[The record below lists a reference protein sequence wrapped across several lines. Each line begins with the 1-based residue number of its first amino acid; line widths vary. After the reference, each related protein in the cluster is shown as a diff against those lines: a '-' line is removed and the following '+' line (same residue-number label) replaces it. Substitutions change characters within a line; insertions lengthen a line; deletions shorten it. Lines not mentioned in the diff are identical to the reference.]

1 MNIWGIAII
10 ATAAIGVLAIGA
22 AVLYQVVRRAVR
34 DGLLEAS
41 AALGSAAPAYEA
53 PAPRVALDHP
63 SVVNGNTAGLAP
75 VRSITSARTRVRAA
89 R

>member
-1 MNIWGIAII
+1 MDVWGIAII
-10 ATAAIGVLAIGA
+10 ATAAVGFLAIGS

-41 AALGSAAPAYEA
+41 ASLGPVGSAYDVTT
-53 PAPRVALDHP
+53 PRVAWDHP
-63 SVVNGNTAGLAP
+63 SVVNGTPGIAP
-75 VRSITSARTRVRAA
+75 VRSITSARTRVA